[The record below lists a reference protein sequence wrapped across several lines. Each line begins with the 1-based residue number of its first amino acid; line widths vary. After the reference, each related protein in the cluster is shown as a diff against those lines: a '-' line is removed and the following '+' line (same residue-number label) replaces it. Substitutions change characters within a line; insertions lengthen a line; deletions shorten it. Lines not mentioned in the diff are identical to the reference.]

1 MDSAVAHATNAI
13 TRHRDSD
20 PTLATRFSLLAS
32 RSLLLAPLKL
42 APPKLVAPYSAGGK
56 CKRCKQMFVSVAR
69 APAVTADDSD
79 GDESS
84 DEGREGRSDEG
95 EKEDVGA
102 KGDANA

>member
-1 MDSAVAHATNAI
+1 
-13 TRHRDSD
+13 
-20 PTLATRFSLLAS
+20 
-32 RSLLLAPLKL
+32 
-42 APPKLVAPYSAGGK
+42 
-56 CKRCKQMFVSVAR
+56 MFVSVAR

-95 EKEDVGA
+95 EKEDGGA